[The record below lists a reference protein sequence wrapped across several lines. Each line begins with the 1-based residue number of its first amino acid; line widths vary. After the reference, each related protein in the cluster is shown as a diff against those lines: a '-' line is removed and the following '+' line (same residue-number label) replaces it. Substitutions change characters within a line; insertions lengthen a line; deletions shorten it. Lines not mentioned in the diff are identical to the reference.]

1 MMKQKKISLLFFVF
15 YSFLISSCLSEDFD
29 LISEVQL
36 KQYLDKKEEKFESIA
51 VKMGQAYWNL
61 YSQEAPA
68 DLLTPQKQYY
78 QLFNDHKLNT
88 CINDWYLRRKSIKDT
103 ILKRRVDIWHN
114 ILTAAK
120 VEMHKEIFELR
131 NKLEN
136 WLSVSNNKNKPCPEE
151 LETMATKL
159 MTLRNEKAK
168 INGFKNYAQMILEVT
183 EIGDSWFKTMVK
195 TIESA
200 TEKPYRQLVSEFKR
214 KNKKAEFESSDIYKL
229 LNKYYQTR
237 RNPQITKDKIMPLM
251 KETIENIGFNFKELS
266 PNFLEKKMPKNIGG
280 QNFAI
285 KIPREFRIIVMPD
298 LPLYERMH
306 ELGHGLQYFYTA
318 VKYPI
323 LKGYEWCLGN
333 ESGAYTEGMAE
344 TIAKFIV
351 TREWQKRYLQISEE
365 DLEISRKT
373 INKYVPFY
381 LRFLL
386 CSSLYEIELYRS
398 PDQNKK
404 ELANRLYKKY
414 LLLDKPFERAR
425 KTAKIAYVSYP
436 LYTQNYLIADIIAWQ
451 IHETLVEKF
460 GKHYPFNKD
469 IAIFLRRNFYNDG
482 FIYPWKTRLKIATGK
497 KLDIKG
503 YLKSMGLISEKKF
516 RECQFEGRNKSK

>member
-1 MMKQKKISLLFFVF
+1 MKKDESIWKIRLKSGDNVSVNISEKYVEDGLKSISEIVETIANSCVNSAFDRYSDETVKKIF
-15 YSFLISSCLSEDFD
+15 
-29 LISEVQL
+29 
-36 KQYLDKKEEKFESIA
+36 
-51 VKMGQAYWNL
+51 
-61 YSQEAPA
+61 QEM
-68 DLLTPQKQYY
+68 D
-78 QLFNDHKLNT
+78 
-88 CINDWYLRRKSIKDT
+88 
-103 ILKRRVDIWHN
+103 
-114 ILTAAK
+114 
-120 VEMHKEIFELR
+120 
-131 NKLEN
+131 
-136 WLSVSNNKNKPCPEE
+136 NKNEFYNNTVPDEINTIVE
-151 LETMATKL
+151 G
-159 MTLRNEKAK
+159 NERIA
-168 INGFKNYAQMILEVT
+168 NM
-183 EIGDSWFKTMVK
+183 
-195 TIESA
+195 
-200 TEKPYRQLVSEFKR
+200 
-214 KNKKAEFESSDIYKL
+214 SSDIYKL

-285 KIPREFRIIVMPD
+285 RIPREFRIIVMPD

-365 DLEISRKT
+365 DLKKLRET

-425 KTAKIAYVSYP
+425 KTANIVYVSYP

-503 YLKSMGLISEKKF
+503 YLKSMGLTSEKKF
-516 RECQFEGRNKSK
+516 RE